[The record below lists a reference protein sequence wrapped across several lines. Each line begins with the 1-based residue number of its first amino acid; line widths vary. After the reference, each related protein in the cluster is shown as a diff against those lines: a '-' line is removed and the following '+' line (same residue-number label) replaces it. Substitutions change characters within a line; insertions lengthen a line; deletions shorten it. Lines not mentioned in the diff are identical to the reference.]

1 MEIRS
6 IWTSGPFNLASLVK
20 CILVLFQFQTYLSG
34 NKLEE
39 MELMC
44 SLAVQNEAV
53 IKRLNAIYE
62 EYILKHGLNE
72 MEKCVDEAIKVFWNQ
87 FHLNLSKNETLAIA
101 SVVALCRI
109 QRSTCEPFSM
119 CTTSTMVLWLNSL
132 KKRLVSRQPSRRHAH
147 ISSTKMRWL
156 ERRRVQISVPNFWP
170 PTVTSCWGSPT
181 KAWTIRISIRLWM
194 K

>member
-1 MEIRS
+1 MEIHS
-6 IWTSGPFNLASLVK
+6 FNLVSLVK

-72 MEKCVDEAIKVFWNQ
+72 MEKCVDEAIKVF
-87 FHLNLSKNETLAIA
+87 
-101 SVVALCRI
+101 
-109 QRSTCEPFSM
+109 
-119 CTTSTMVLWLNSL
+119 
-132 KKRLVSRQPSRRHAH
+132 
-147 ISSTKMRWL
+147 
-156 ERRRVQISVPNFWP
+156 
-170 PTVTSCWGSPT
+170 
-181 KAWTIRISIRLWM
+181 
-194 K
+194 